1 MDSNPY
7 FSDLD
12 PAATAAAAEL
22 NAAEQWKIMQDADAA
37 STAMII
43 DSNAYT
49 MEVNDRSV
57 QNFNDYITGNDTSG
71 GAGDAPGDAT
81 DVMGA
86 TQIEGVAPQHMD
98 TLTDGREVLVIGDTD
113 KFADFNHQQGDNELG
128 FKQDCGLVSSQ
139 DVLNQFGI
147 PVTENDVVH
156 HAAENNECQVVP
168 GDAAQSG
175 GTTADWQANVL
186 SDYGVPAHVEN
197 NGSMDDLA
205 NNITDGHGVIIE
217 VNAGVLWDDANSYGD
232 GTANHAITVTGVVR
246 DPSTSEITGFIVND
260 SGDGKGEKFVDAAT
274 VKQMWVDT
282 GGQSVVTDVT
292 H

>member
-22 NAAEQWKIMQDADAA
+22 NASEQWKIMQDADTA
-37 STAMII
+37 STAMIL
-43 DSNAYT
+43 DSTAYS
-49 MEVNDRSV
+49 MDVSDASFQAFDDV
-57 QNFNDYITGNDTSG
+57 ITGNDTNVVG
-71 GAGDAPGDAT
+71 DAAGDAADG
-81 DVMGA
+81 VVGA
-86 TQIEGVAPQHMD
+86 THLEGVSPQHMD
-98 TLTDGREVLVIGDTD
+98 TLPDGRNVLVIGDTD
-113 KFADFNHQQGDNELG
+113 KYGDFNHQQGDNDLG
-128 FKQDCGLVSSQ
+128 FKQDCGLCSSQ
-139 DVLNQFGI
+139 DVLNQFG
-147 PVTENDVVH
+147 VQVDENDVVH
-156 HAAENNECQVVP
+156 HAVDNNECQVVP
-168 GDAAQSG
+168 GDFSQSG

-197 NGSMDDLA
+197 GGSLDALA
-205 NNITDGHGVIIE
+205 ANIQEGHGVIIE

-232 GTANHAITVTGVVR
+232 GSSNHAITVTGAVR

-260 SGDGKGEKFVDAAT
+260 SGDGKGEKYVDAAT
-274 VKQMWVDT
+274 VQQMWVDT